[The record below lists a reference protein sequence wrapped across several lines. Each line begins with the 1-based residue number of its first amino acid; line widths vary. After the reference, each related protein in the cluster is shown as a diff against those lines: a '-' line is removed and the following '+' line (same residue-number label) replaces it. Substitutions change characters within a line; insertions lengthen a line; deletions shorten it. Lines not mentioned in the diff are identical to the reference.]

1 VIDMSNLESIT
12 IQDLGYGPFF
22 ESNRIGMGLDEFRV
36 ARVISEHKEAYMV
49 KNESGEYLARVTGN
63 QIFNASSREN
73 YPAVGDWIAITELNK
88 EQAVIQALLPRKT
101 VMKRKY
107 SGRNETQIIAANI
120 DVAFIIESVDRD
132 FSLNR
137 FERYFAMAREGGILP
152 AVILNKVDLI
162 SNEELNLKT
171 IRIEQRFKD
180 IELIPTSVITAQGLD
195 QLRMHLEK
203 GRTYCFL
210 GSSGVGK
217 SSLINELLGRTA
229 IRTGDISTYSGRGKH
244 VTTGRQMYFLEGG
257 GMLIDNP
264 GMRELGM
271 TDADTGIDAA
281 FDEIFFLAK
290 ECKYSDCTH
299 VNEPGCAVLSAMKSG
314 NLDAGK
320 YENYLS
326 LKKEAAFYE
335 MNESERKKRDRQ
347 FGKFLKRS
355 KKDFKRLGHKNY

>member
-1 VIDMSNLESIT
+1 MSNLESIT

-22 ESNRIGMGLDEFRV
+22 ESNRIGMGLDEFPV
-36 ARVISEHKEAYMV
+36 ARVISEYKESYRV
-49 KNESGEYLARVTGN
+49 KNDCGEYPAKVTGK
-63 QIFNASSREN
+63 QIFNAFSREN
-73 YPAVGDWIAITELNK
+73 YPAVGDWVAINELNK
-88 EQAVIQALLPRKT
+88 EQAVIQALLPRQT

-107 SGRNETQIIAANI
+107 SGKNETQIIAANI

-137 FERYFAMAREGGILP
+137 FDRYFALAREGGILP
-152 AVILNKVDLI
+152 AIILNKIDLI
-162 SNEELNLKT
+162 SHEELNSKT
-171 IRIEQRFKD
+171 TKIQERFKD
-180 IELIPTSVITAQGLD
+180 IVFIPTSVVTAEGLD
-195 QLRMHLEK
+195 QFRVHLEK

-217 SSLINELLGRTA
+217 SSLINKLLGRTA
-229 IRTGDISTYSGRGKH
+229 TRTGDISSYSGRGKH
-244 VTTGRQMYFLEGG
+244 VTTSRQMYFLEGG
-257 GMLIDNP
+257 GMIIDNP

-271 TDADTGIDAA
+271 TNADTGIDAA
-281 FDEIFFLAK
+281 FDEISSLA
-290 ECKYSDCTH
+290 EMCKYSDCTH
-299 VNEPGCAVLSAMKSG
+299 INEPGCSVLSALKSG

-335 MNESERKKRDRQ
+335 MTESERRKRDRK
-347 FGKFLKRS
+347 FGKFFKKR